1 MEILEILCK
10 ELNIRRT
17 QAEAAVKLLDDGN
30 TVPFIARYRKEATGG
45 LDDDQLRALTDRLT
59 YLRNLQ
65 KRREEVLS
73 LIGEQGKLTEEIEAA
88 VAAAATLTEIDDIYR
103 PFRPKRKTRA
113 SVARERGL
121 EPLAALLMAQE
132 ESYTPSL
139 EEMAEQYID
148 EEKGQI
154 DMMIQFVCRTA
165 NPLWPA
171 PAILSPRTSPTM
183 RITAV
188 RSVL

>member
-1 MEILEILCK
+1 M
-10 ELNIRRT
+10 
-17 QAEAAVKLLDDGN
+17 DDGN

-45 LDDDQLRALTDRLT
+45 LDDDQLRALTDRLA

-88 VAAAATLTEIDDIYR
+88 VAAASTLTEIDDIYR

-121 EPLAALLMAQE
+121 EPLAALLMAQN
-132 ESYTPSL
+132 ESYSPSL
-139 EEMAEQYID
+139 VNNYGGGTRASQ
-148 EEKGQI
+148 G
-154 DMMIQFVCRTA
+154 
-165 NPLWPA
+165 
-171 PAILSPRTSPTM
+171 S
-183 RITAV
+183 
-188 RSVL
+188 RSVPRKSSVCNREL